1 MPCTVQCSFCLS
13 SLIFNLHQKGQ
24 WVQQMQ
30 RAVFCFYKQKV
41 LWLEVKEKKTPKLF
55 WDDSKAAF
63 TQLTQSNKDCIKVLC
78 EFIIAKTINSDWGSP
93 LSSCFVALRIGF
105 LLATTNPYRHNPDHQ
120 THHINFIGLR

>member
-1 MPCTVQCSFCLS
+1 MGPA
-13 SLIFNLHQKGQ
+13 
-24 WVQQMQ
+24 
-30 RAVFCFYKQKV
+30 AVFCFYKQKV
-41 LWLEVKEKKTPKLF
+41 LWLEVEEKKTPKLF

-78 EFIIAKTINSDWGSP
+78 EFIIAKTINSDWDSP
-93 LSSCFVALRIGF
+93 LSTCFVALRIGF